1 MYCSSCGVS
10 VAQNLTYCNH
20 CGAKINQDK
29 SDNLKTTEMRA
40 EWAIMTSMAML
51 FVFGLVAISIL
62 LGVMK
67 AVLKFQDGP
76 LLAFAFLSFL
86 ILIGLEGVYIARL
99 FRFRRESEKPADTP
113 RTEKHIAKELE
124 AHSRIV
130 AEPVGSV
137 TDHTTRTLD
146 PVYHERK

>member
-1 MYCSSCGVS
+1 MFCSSCGIS

-20 CGAKINQDK
+20 CGAKITQDK

-40 EWAIMTSMAML
+40 EWAMMSSMGAL

-67 AVLKFQDGP
+67 QVLKLEAGQLMG
-76 LLAFAFLSFL
+76 FAALSFL
-86 ILIGLEGVYIARL
+86 IMIALEGVYIARL
-99 FRFRRESEKPADTP
+99 FRFRRESEKPTDTP
-113 RTEKHIAKELE
+113 RSEKHITRELE

-130 AEPVGSV
+130 AEPIGSV

-146 PVYHERK
+146 PVYDERK